1 MNYANHYK
9 IGFKYFLCLLIFFI
23 TFVSYTKMSAKYYQ
37 NNKERLRKNAPK
49 NFKSI
54 SKQKKEKCNN
64 MALNNTKIYPKMKD
78 KNLLSIEKNKNWEKM
93 PYCNYKKLL
102 FWKLMT

>member
-49 NFKSI
+49 NF
-54 SKQKKEKCNN
+54 
-64 MALNNTKIYPKMKD
+64 
-78 KNLLSIEKNKNWEKM
+78 
-93 PYCNYKKLL
+93 
-102 FWKLMT
+102 